1 MSKSKLS
8 KKEVTKLAVEAEN
21 ILAALTEYKAL
32 YARLDEITNL
42 LMDEDLSD
50 TKFVVID
57 NFCDRNVVFRPAGVR
72 RFELKLKKAA

>member
-50 TKFVVID
+50 TKFAMVD
-57 NFCDRNVVFRPAGVR
+57 NFAEKNVVFRPAGVR